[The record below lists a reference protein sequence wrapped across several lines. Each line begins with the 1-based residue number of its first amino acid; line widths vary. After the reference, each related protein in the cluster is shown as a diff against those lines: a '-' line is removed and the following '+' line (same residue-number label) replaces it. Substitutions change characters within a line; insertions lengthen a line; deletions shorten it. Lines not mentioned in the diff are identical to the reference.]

1 MGKQAAPAPA
11 KRASSK
17 KKEKSSTP
25 NESDTLPTRK
35 PFGEEDSD
43 EDLDDE
49 LMLDEDAS
57 AQGPS
62 ADDDDLMIDDTVTV
76 EGGAPQGAEVDDTLQ
91 FAPVSAA
98 SLAAAQASAG
108 SVAKSQLRKVPIPP
122 HRMSPLKRDWP
133 KIYTPLVEQANLMV
147 RMNPRTRSVEIKTS
161 KHTDDLG
168 VLQKAADFV
177 KAYALGFDADDAL
190 ALLRLDDLYVDS
202 FEMKDVKTLH
212 GDHLSRAIG
221 RIAGKD
227 GRTRFA
233 IENASRTRIVLADT
247 KIHILG
253 AFQNIR
259 IAKDSIVALIMG
271 SPPGKVYAKLR
282 TISSRM
288 RQRA

>member
-17 KKEKSSTP
+17 KKEKSSVPT
-25 NESDTLPTRK
+25 ESDNLPTRK

-49 LMLDEDAS
+49 LMLEEDAP
-57 AQGPS
+57 AQVPS

-76 EGGAPQGAEVDDTLQ
+76 EGGAPQSADVDDTLQ
-91 FAPVSAA
+91 FAPISAA
-98 SLAAAQASAG
+98 SLAASQASAG
-108 SVAKSQLRKVPIPP
+108 SVAKSQLRKIPIPP

-177 KAYALGFDADDAL
+177 KAYALGFEADDAL